1 MPRRTTAEAGE
12 ARLAP
17 TIRLIRGVTLIDGHG
32 GEPARDAAV
41 VVEGDRI
48 AWVGPAG
55 QAPAVGD
62 GVVVEGRGLTLLPGM
77 INCHAHLCND
87 GAADLFAQ
95 VVNDTVPIAT
105 IRAVLNARLALGAG
119 VTTVRD
125 CGAASQIALEISK
138 AIDGGLIEG
147 PRVRAAGR
155 VVTMTGGHGHFIGR
169 EADGPDEVRKA
180 VRAEIKGGAHFIKV
194 MATGGVLTPGVD
206 PSQTTFQ
213 PEELQAAV
221 EEAHKAGRPI
231 ASHAIGN
238 RGIKNALR
246 AGIDSVEHGFYLDD
260 EAINLAL
267 KNDSYM
273 VPTLIAVDQIVNNG
287 RDRGI
292 PEWVVRKAESES
304 GHHRESFALA
314 VRSGMRIA
322 AGTDA
327 GTPFNPHGDL
337 ALELAKMVEFGL
349 PPMLAL
355 VAATSNAARLLRM
368 DDQIGSVE
376 QGKLADVIL
385 VDGNPLLD
393 IGVMRRPS
401 FVMKSGRIVRNQ
413 VATGAP
419 AEVGRT

>member
-1 MPRRTTAEAGE
+1 MAES
-12 ARLAP
+12 
-17 TIRLIRGVTLIDGHG
+17 TYLIRDVTLIDGLG
-32 GEPARDAAV
+32 GEPFGDAAV
-41 VVEGDRI
+41 LVDGERI
-48 AWVGPAG
+48 AWVGPAA
-55 QAPAVGD
+55 QAPSVGD
-62 GVVVEGRGLTLLPGM
+62 GRVVDGRGRSLLPGM

-95 VVNDTVPIAT
+95 VVNDSVPIAT
-105 IRAVLNARLALGAG
+105 IRAVLNAKLALEAG
-119 VTTVRD
+119 VTTIRD
-125 CGAASQIALEISK
+125 CGAASQIALEIAK
-138 AIDGGLIEG
+138 AVDQGLIVG

-246 AGIDSVEHGFYLDD
+246 AGIDSIEHGFYLDD
-260 EAINLAL
+260 EAVNLAL
-267 KNDSYM
+267 ENDAYM

-287 RDRGI
+287 AQAGI
-292 PEWVVRKAESES
+292 PDWVVRKAESEA

-337 ALELAKMVEFGL
+337 GLELARMVEFGL
-349 PPMLAL
+349 GEMAAV
-355 VAATSNAARLLRM
+355 VAATSAAARLLRI
-368 DDQIGSVE
+368 DHLVGSV
-376 QGKLADVIL
+376 QVGRQADLLL
-385 VDGNPLLD
+385 VEGDPLTD
-393 IGVMRRPS
+393 ITAMRRPAL
-401 FVMKSGRIVRNQ
+401 VMKAGTVYRDS
-413 VATGAP
+413 VAAD
-419 AEVGRT
+419 